1 MSDPAAPRLHFEI
14 LTLFPEL
21 FDSFL
26 AASLLGKAIEGD
38 LIRVDRTNPRDFAP
52 GKHKSVD
59 DGPYG
64 GGVGMVLRPQPLAA
78 AIDHVEAARGPCHRI
93 LLSPQGRLFDQQ
105 KAAALLAHPRILL
118 ICGRYEGVD
127 ERIPALYAHD
137 VLSIGDYV
145 LSGGEIAA
153 AVVIEATSR
162 LLPGVLGKNE
172 STVDESFTA
181 GRLEYPQYTRPPE
194 FRGLPVPEI
203 LLSGD
208 HGAIERWRRRES
220 IRRTIERRPDLL
232 EARPLSDDERRL
244 LGAELSGGAS
254 MAPAGAQGRLR
265 AGHEPGHEGLQSD
278 PPTGKS
284 PGTPTPGVD
293 SGSSSA

>member
-1 MSDPAAPRLHFEI
+1 MSESPRLHFEL

-26 AASLLGKAIEGD
+26 STSLLGKAIEAG
-38 LIRVDRTNPRDFAP
+38 LVRVDRTNPRDFAP
-52 GKHKSVD
+52 GRHRSVD
-59 DGPYG
+59 DAPYG
-64 GGVGMVLRPQPLAA
+64 GGLGMVLRPQPLAD
-78 AIDHVEAARGPCHRI
+78 AIDAVEAARGRCHRVF
-93 LLSPQGRLFDQQ
+93 LSPQGHLFTQA
-105 KAAALLAHPRILL
+105 KAASLLGQPRILL
-118 ICGRYEGVD
+118 VCGRYEGID
-127 ERIPALYAHD
+127 ERVAALYADD

-162 LLPGVLGKNE
+162 LLPGVIGKNE

-208 HGAIERWRRRES
+208 HAAIERWRRRES
-220 IRRTIERRPDLL
+220 IRRTIARRPDLL
-232 EARPLSDDERRL
+232 EARPLSGDERRL
-244 LGAELSGGAS
+244 LGADLPGGPSTAREEE
-254 MAPAGAQGRLR
+254 PARDR
-265 AGHEPGHEGLQSD
+265 AVLDVGQSD
-278 PPTGKS
+278 PAAGKS
-284 PGTPTPGVD
+284 PGSPSPGVD